1 MTRYNAITDGTE
13 EVSETME
20 TLIALQA
27 GTIDLSGAPEEIKIL
42 PLGEVKSTKG
52 TFLVDDASVDMILKS
67 FRDRK
72 IDLVVD
78 YEHQTLLNVQA
89 PASGW
94 ITELR
99 KGTDAIIGK
108 VQWTPKAKEYLKNRE
123 YRYLSPTIMVRKD
136 RRVSAV
142 SSVALTNSPAID
154 GMPAMCKDNGLTKGE
169 NTMDLKKLIEVLG
182 LAEDATEEDILKAVK
197 KAAEAAGAPETP
209 PAAPPAEVV
218 ANSTIL
224 GLLDLPDT
232 ASTAEVSAKI
242 VGLKNGDQQLA
253 LRVRQL
259 EETAK
264 ERETNTLVQTALKDG
279 KITAAQK
286 EWARSY
292 ALKDTEGFKKF
303 LELAGPAVPMGEI
316 GLKDAPEGEKLDT
329 NTMAILKNLGISAE
343 DAKKYGN
350 KNREPGAGKYHI
362 EYPGSRRGKH
372 EGMHDRGYQ
381 RVRLCSNR
389 KESGRTCE
397 SWNGRSRF

>member
-67 FRDRK
+67 FKDRK

-99 KGTDAIIGK
+99 KGADAIIGK
-108 VQWTPKAKEYLKNRE
+108 VQWTQKAKEYLKNRE

-197 KAAEAAGAPETP
+197 KAVEAAGAPETP

-253 LRVRQL
+253 LRVHQL
-259 EETAK
+259 EEATK

-292 ALKDTEGFKKF
+292 ALKDAEGFKKF

-350 KNREPGAGKYHI
+350 KE
-362 EYPGSRRGKH
+362 
-372 EGMHDRGYQ
+372 
-381 RVRLCSNR
+381 VTL
-389 KESGRTCE
+389 
-397 SWNGRSRF
+397 

>member
-1 MTRYNAITDGTE
+1 MQYLGTG
-13 EVSETME
+13 SK
-20 TLIALQA
+20 LH
-27 GTIDLSGAPEEIKIL
+27 
-42 PLGEVKSTKG
+42 KG
-52 TFLVDDASVDMILKS
+52 TGEAGED
-67 FRDRK
+67 RDRK
-72 IDLVVD
+72 PYERDLVSFCEVYGMPLRIGKYD
-78 YEHQTLLNVQA
+78 PGASKADKQELLDAIVRIGSDAAGIIPETTMIEFKEANKTTSADIYEQLARYCDEQISKAILGQTLTSDSGGGSYAQSKTHNEVRHDLTAADAKALAVTIRRDIIRPLVEYNFGADANVPFIRFNSDEEEDQ
-89 PASGW
+89 
-94 ITELR
+94 
-99 KGTDAIIGK
+99 
-108 VQWTPKAKEYLKNRE
+108 KEAVDM
-123 YRYLSPTIMVRKD
+123 YRT
-136 RRVSAV
+136 
-142 SSVALTNSPAID
+142 
-154 GMPAMCKDNGLTKGE
+154 
-169 NTMDLKKLIEVLG
+169 LKKLIEVLG

-259 EETAK
+259 EEAAK

-350 KNREPGAGKYHI
+350 KE
-362 EYPGSRRGKH
+362 
-372 EGMHDRGYQ
+372 
-381 RVRLCSNR
+381 VTL
-389 KESGRTCE
+389 
-397 SWNGRSRF
+397 

>member
-67 FRDRK
+67 FKDRK

-99 KGTDAIIGK
+99 KGADAIIGK
-108 VQWTPKAKEYLKNRE
+108 VQWTQKAKEYLKNRE

-197 KAAEAAGAPETP
+197 KQWKQPGHRKH
-209 PAAPPAEVV
+209 
-218 ANSTIL
+218 L
-224 GLLDLPDT
+224 RRLHLP
-232 ASTAEVSAKI
+232 
-242 VGLKNGDQQLA
+242 
-253 LRVRQL
+253 
-259 EETAK
+259 
-264 ERETNTLVQTALKDG
+264 
-279 KITAAQK
+279 
-286 EWARSY
+286 
-292 ALKDTEGFKKF
+292 
-303 LELAGPAVPMGEI
+303 
-316 GLKDAPEGEKLDT
+316 KL
-329 NTMAILKNLGISAE
+329 
-343 DAKKYGN
+343 
-350 KNREPGAGKYHI
+350 
-362 EYPGSRRGKH
+362 
-372 EGMHDRGYQ
+372 
-381 RVRLCSNR
+381 
-389 KESGRTCE
+389 
-397 SWNGRSRF
+397 

>member
-13 EVSETME
+13 EVRETME

-27 GTIDLSGAPEEIKIL
+27 GTIDLSGSPEEIKIL

-182 LAEDATEEDILKAVK
+182 LAEDAAEEDILKAVK

-218 ANSTIL
+218 ANST
-224 GLLDLPDT
+224 
-232 ASTAEVSAKI
+232 
-242 VGLKNGDQQLA
+242 
-253 LRVRQL
+253 
-259 EETAK
+259 
-264 ERETNTLVQTALKDG
+264 
-279 KITAAQK
+279 
-286 EWARSY
+286 
-292 ALKDTEGFKKF
+292 
-303 LELAGPAVPMGEI
+303 
-316 GLKDAPEGEKLDT
+316 
-329 NTMAILKNLGISAE
+329 
-343 DAKKYGN
+343 
-350 KNREPGAGKYHI
+350 PGT
-362 EYPGSRRGKH
+362 PGSSGHSFHSGGECQDRRT
-372 EGMHDRGYQ
+372 EERGSAACPP
-381 RVRLCSNR
+381 RPAA
-389 KESGRTCE
+389 GRGCK
-397 SWNGRSRF
+397 GA